1 MSSLQAQI
9 EKRGE
14 RIFDL
19 VDRYPES
26 IFSTAGF
33 YQRMMALSMRDEHFK
48 VQMFRF
54 VDVLASLQRSSDIV
68 QHLGEYFADMRDG
81 FAAYK
86 PRKSR
91 VASPSLRGFAPVIH
105 TGVRLARI
113 VPWLSSMVLRRNVS
127 GMARQFIAGKNPDD
141 VMKTLRKRRQQNIG
155 FTVDLLGEAVVS
167 ETEAGAYAAR
177 CSELLEHLSRE
188 TCGWTDPL
196 GTNSELF
203 PVVNLSVKI
212 SALYSQ
218 MNPADP
224 VGAIAHLA
232 PKLRPILRR
241 ARELGAFI
249 NFDMESYAHKNT
261 TLDLFKTLCA
271 EAEFKDWPHAG
282 IVIQA
287 YLRDAEADL
296 RDLIE
301 WGRARGT
308 RFTVRLVKGAY
319 WDYEKIKSRQ
329 NGWDCPVYLQKP
341 ESDVNFEALTRVLL
355 ENESIVTAA
364 FGSHNVRSIAHA
376 QALAEE
382 LGIDRSR
389 FEFQFLYGMAGPI
402 KRALVEMS
410 YRVREYCPVGELL
423 PGMSYLVRRLLEN
436 TSNEGFL
443 RAKFSEHVS
452 AAQLLRNPG
461 EIIRRGE
468 SASPLAKG
476 ERIEVRRS
484 TPGSAQDTETLTLP
498 SPFARER
505 RTTTAEDRHR
515 YNGANGR
522 ARQCQSG
529 SDPGAPPGVE
539 QPPGDV
545 YKNSPL
551 VNFVYKES
559 QEKMQAALRDV
570 RNRFGQEFPLVING
584 EKIWTDKLTPSV
596 NPSAPNEIVGYA
608 AEAGIPEAERA
619 VKAARDAFGKWSRT
633 SFEERAQLLER
644 AAAILDRRRY
654 ELSALEVFEVGKPW
668 AEADGDLREAI
679 DFCHFYA
686 HQMRLIGRPR
696 LTQQVPG
703 EESYQHYWPR
713 GVALVIAPWNF
724 PMAILCGMVSA
735 ALVTGNTVIMK
746 PSEQSLNI
754 GAMLMEI
761 FEEAGVPPGVL
772 NFLNGRGSVIGAHLV
787 DHKDV
792 DLIAFTGSR
801 EVGLR
806 IWESAGK
813 TREGQRELKHVICE
827 MGGKNPVII
836 DSDADLD
843 EAIVDSIY
851 SAFGYQG
858 QKCSALSRLIVL
870 EENYDRVMERLLNAA
885 ASLRVGNPEAPG
897 IMVGPV
903 IDEAA
908 YRRILEYIDIGKS
921 EATLAYQAKDLPPQ
935 GYFIPP
941 TIFTGVKPDMRI
953 AREEIFGPVLSVL
966 KVRDLDEAIEVA
978 NGTDYALTAGFFSR
992 SPANIERAKAE
1003 IEAGNVYINRSC
1015 TGAVVGRHPFGGF
1028 KMSGGG
1034 TKAGGEDYLL
1044 QFLLPRVV
1052 TENIMRHGFAPE
1064 ETPQYRDEF
1073 LPPR

>member
-1 MSSLQAQI
+1 
-9 EKRGE
+9 
-14 RIFDL
+14 
-19 VDRYPES
+19 
-26 IFSTAGF
+26 
-33 YQRMMALSMRDEHFK
+33 
-48 VQMFRF
+48 
-54 VDVLASLQRSSDIV
+54 
-68 QHLGEYFADMRDG
+68 
-81 FAAYK
+81 
-86 PRKSR
+86 
-91 VASPSLRGFAPVIH
+91 
-105 TGVRLARI
+105 
-113 VPWLSSMVLRRNVS
+113 
-127 GMARQFIAGKNPDD
+127 
-141 VMKTLRKRRQQNIG
+141 
-155 FTVDLLGEAVVS
+155 
-167 ETEAGAYAAR
+167 
-177 CSELLEHLSRE
+177 
-188 TCGWTDPL
+188 
-196 GTNSELF
+196 
-203 PVVNLSVKI
+203 
-212 SALYSQ
+212 
-218 MNPADP
+218 
-224 VGAIAHLA
+224 
-232 PKLRPILRR
+232 
-241 ARELGAFI
+241 
-249 NFDMESYAHKNT
+249 
-261 TLDLFKTLCA
+261 
-271 EAEFKDWPHAG
+271 
-282 IVIQA
+282 
-287 YLRDAEADL
+287 
-296 RDLIE
+296 
-301 WGRARGT
+301 
-308 RFTVRLVKGAY
+308 
-319 WDYEKIKSRQ
+319 
-329 NGWDCPVYLQKP
+329 
-341 ESDVNFEALTRVLL
+341 
-355 ENESIVTAA
+355 
-364 FGSHNVRSIAHA
+364 
-376 QALAEE
+376 
-382 LGIDRSR
+382 
-389 FEFQFLYGMAGPI
+389 
-402 KRALVEMS
+402 
-410 YRVREYCPVGELL
+410 VGELL

-452 AAQLLRNPG
+452 AAQLLRDPSDLVTRDG
-461 EIIRRGE
+461 GTPTEI
-468 SASPLAKG
+468 K
-476 ERIEVRRS
+476 
-484 TPGSAQDTETLTLP
+484 
-498 SPFARER
+498 
-505 RTTTAEDRHR
+505 DRHQR
-515 YNGANGR
+515 NGASL
-522 ARQCQSG
+522 A
-529 SDPGAPPGVE
+529 APPGDIYE
-539 QPPGDV
+539 
-545 YKNSPL
+545 NSPL
-551 VNFVYKES
+551 VNFAYKES
-559 QEKMQAALRDV
+559 QEQMQAALRDV
-570 RNRFGQEFPLVING
+570 RNRFGRKFPLVING

-608 AEAGIPEAERA
+608 TEAGIPEAERA
-619 VKAARDAFGKWSRT
+619 VKAARTAFGKWSRS

-644 AAAILDRRRY
+644 AAGILDRRRY

-668 AEADGDLREAI
+668 AEADGDIREAI

-686 HQMRLIGRPR
+686 HQMRLMGRPR

-801 EVGLR
+801 EVGLG

-827 MGGKNPVII
+827 MGGKNAMIV

-843 EAIVDSIY
+843 EAIVDSVY

-870 EENYDRVMERLLNAA
+870 EENYDRVTERLLNAA
-885 ASLRVGNPEAPG
+885 ASLRIGNPEAPG

-908 YRRILEYIDIGKS
+908 YRRILEFIDIGKS

-978 NGTDYALTAGFFSR
+978 NGTDYALTGGFFSR
-992 SPANIERAKAE
+992 SPANIERVKAQL
-1003 IEAGNVYINRSC
+1003 EAGNVYINRSC
-1015 TGAVVGRHPFGGF
+1015 TGAIVGRHPFGGF

-1034 TKAGGEDYLL
+1034 TKAGGADYLL

-1073 LPPR
+1073 LWPSR

>member
-1 MSSLQAQI
+1 MSSLQGEIVQ
-9 EKRGE
+9 RGT
-14 RIFDL
+14 RIFEL
-19 VDRYPES
+19 VDRHPES
-26 IFSTAGF
+26 LFSKAGF

-54 VDVLASLQRSSDIV
+54 VDVLPSLRRSRDIV
-68 QHLGEYFADMRDG
+68 EHLEEYFAGVRN
-81 FAAYK
+81 
-86 PRKSR
+86 
-91 VASPSLRGFAPVIH
+91 GFAPFID

-113 VPWLSSMVLRRNVS
+113 LPWVSGRVLRWNVS

-141 VMKTLRKRRQQNIG
+141 VLKTLRKRRVQNIG
-155 FTVDLLGEAVVS
+155 FTVDLLGEAVLS
-167 ETEAGAYAAR
+167 EKEADEYAAR
-177 CSELLEHLSRE
+177 CLDLLEGLARE
-188 TCGWTDPL
+188 TRDWTDPL
-196 GTNSELF
+196 AKNSELF

-224 VGAIAHLA
+224 DEAIAHLA
-232 PKLRPILRR
+232 PKLRPIMRR

-261 TLDLFKTLCA
+261 TLELFKTIFT
-271 EAEFKDWPHAG
+271 EEEFKDWPHAG

-296 RDLIE
+296 RDLID

-308 RFTVRLVKGAY
+308 HFTVRLVKGAY
-319 WDYEKIKSRQ
+319 WDYETIKSRQ
-329 NGWDCPVYLQKP
+329 NSWDCPVYFQKP
-341 ESDVNFEALTRVLL
+341 ESDVNFEELTRLLL

-364 FGSHNVRSIAHA
+364 FGSHNVRSIAYA
-376 QALAEE
+376 QALADE

-389 FEFQFLYGMAGPI
+389 FEFQLLYGMAGPI
-402 KRALVEMS
+402 KRALVELG

-443 RAKFSEHVS
+443 RAKFSENAS
-452 AAQLLRNPG
+452 AEELLRDPH
-461 EIIRRGE
+461 ELIRR
-468 SASPLAKG
+468 
-476 ERIEVRRS
+476 
-484 TPGSAQDTETLTLP
+484 
-498 SPFARER
+498 
-505 RTTTAEDRHR
+505 
-515 YNGANGR
+515 NGAKPEATTGD
-522 ARQCQSG
+522 RQHQNAASLEAPSG
-529 SDPGAPPGVE
+529 DI
-539 QPPGDV
+539 
-545 YKNSPL
+545 YKNSSL
-551 VNFVYKES
+551 VNFVYKDS
-559 QEKMQAALRDV
+559 QEKMRSALREV
-570 RNRFGQEFPLVING
+570 RNRFGEKHPLVIGG
-584 EKIWTDKLTPSV
+584 EKVWTDKLTPSV
-596 NPSAPNEIVGYA
+596 NPSAPKMVVGSV

-619 VKAARDAFGKWSRT
+619 VKAARAAFEKWSRT
-633 SFEERAQLLER
+633 PFEERAQLLEH
-644 AAAILDRRRY
+644 AAAIMERRRY

-668 AEADGDLREAI
+668 AEADGDIREAM
-679 DFCHFYA
+679 DFFRFYA
-686 HQMRLIGRPR
+686 AQMRLIGQPR
-696 LTQQVPG
+696 LTQHVPG

-724 PMAILCGMVSA
+724 PIAILCGMVSA

-746 PSEQSLNI
+746 PSEQSI
-754 GAMLMEI
+754 ICGAMLMQI

-772 NFLNGRGSVIGAHLV
+772 NFLSGRGSVIGAHLV

-806 IWESAGK
+806 IWESAGI
-813 TREGQRELKHVICE
+813 TRPGQRELKHVVCE

-843 EAIVDSIY
+843 EAIADSIY

-870 EENYDRVMERLLNAA
+870 EENYERVMERLLSAT
-885 ASLRVGNPEAPG
+885 ASLRVGNPEEPG
-897 IMVGPV
+897 MMVGPV

-908 YRRILEYIDIGKS
+908 YKRIQEYIDIGKS
-921 EATLAYQAKDLPPQ
+921 EATLAYQAKEVPPE

-966 KVRDLDEAIEVA
+966 KVRDLDEAIDVA
-978 NGTDYALTAGFFSR
+978 NATDYALTAGFFSR
-992 SPANIERAKAE
+992 SPANIDRAKAQ

-1034 TKAGGEDYLL
+1034 TKAGGADYLL

-1052 TENIMRHGFAPE
+1052 TENVTRHGFAPE

-1073 LPPR
+1073 LWPKRQ